1 MGTVLSVM
9 AATKMKMGPLPIQ
22 KRVKER
28 NMFFE
33 ISFKDYFLLNPL
45 IFIIILVVFLLRK

>member
-9 AATKMKMGPLPIQ
+9 AATKMKMGPLSIQ

-33 ISFKDYFLLNPL
+33 ISFKEES
-45 IFIIILVVFLLRK
+45 K